1 MGGERSGGQTEGR
14 ENQEIIGH
22 KKHKTR
28 RFSHS
33 QAVKYCGH
41 DQIYQDP
48 QDEVGLGVG
57 CVRCGGVKNRSAF
70 ENTLHLSSQV
80 SAF

>member
-41 DQIYQDP
+41 DQIY
-48 QDEVGLGVG
+48 
-57 CVRCGGVKNRSAF
+57 
-70 ENTLHLSSQV
+70 
-80 SAF
+80 